1 MTNVS
6 PSPADCLAVVLAAG
20 EGTRMKSARP
30 KVLHAVAGRSML
42 AHVLA
47 GVTEAGADRVAV
59 VVGPDRGD
67 VSAEALRLAP
77 NAQVF
82 EQGERLGTA
91 HAALRAREAIAAGC
105 DELLVVFADT
115 PLIRPQTYAA
125 LRAALKEG
133 AAVAVLGFEAR
144 DPTGYGRLL
153 REGGELVAI
162 REQKD
167 ATEAERAVT
176 LCNAGV
182 MAIAGARALALLEQV
197 GNDNAQKEFYLTDV
211 VALARAAGQDVL
223 NGVIEHVAESKDSGH
238 VGGRNDD

>member
-1 MTNVS
+1 
-6 PSPADCLAVVLAAG
+6 
-20 EGTRMKSARP
+20 
-30 KVLHAVAGRSML
+30 ML

-47 GVTEAGADRVAV
+47 GVVEAGAERVAV
-59 VVGPDRGD
+59 VVGPDRAD
-67 VSAEALRLAP
+67 VSAQALREVP
-77 NAQVF
+77 DVEIF
-82 EQGERLGTA
+82 EQRERLGTA

-105 DELLVVFADT
+105 GELLVVFADN

-125 LRAALKEG
+125 MRSALSEG

-167 ATEAERAVT
+167 ASEAERAVT

-182 MAIAGARALALLEQV
+182 MAIAGAQALALLEQV

-211 VALARAAGQDVL
+211 VALARAAG
-223 NGVIEHVAESKDSGH
+223 G
-238 VGGRNDD
+238 

>member
-1 MTNVS
+1 
-6 PSPADCLAVVLAAG
+6 
-20 EGTRMKSARP
+20 MKSTRP

-59 VVGPDRGD
+59 VVGPDRAD

-77 NAQVF
+77 HAQVF
-82 EQGERLGTA
+82 EQRERLGTA
-91 HAALRAREAIAAGC
+91 HAALRAREALAAGC
-105 DELLVVFADT
+105 GELLVVFADT
-115 PLIRPQTYAA
+115 PLLRPQTYAA
-125 LRAALKEG
+125 LRAALQEG

-176 LCNAGV
+176 L
-182 MAIAGARALALLEQV
+182 
-197 GNDNAQKEFYLTDV
+197 
-211 VALARAAGQDVL
+211 
-223 NGVIEHVAESKDSGH
+223 
-238 VGGRNDD
+238 